1 MLKNLKIVIS
11 LFVLCG
17 LLSISGHA
25 LGQEAEKPAA
35 SSQGLRIAII
45 DLVAIR
51 RQASAVQDVN
61 KQMGAFNK
69 SFQDEVKK
77 EEDALRAA
85 NQELAKKRAILAP
98 EAFAQ
103 ERRNFEQK
111 VVDVQRKVQEHKRA
125 LGKSRSDAMVV
136 VENELNKIIEGIA
149 KENNLHL
156 VLRRDLTILVSHRLD
171 ITAEVLKRLDA
182 ALPNVKVAAP
192 GQ

>member
-1 MLKNLKIVIS
+1 LKNLRYAIS

-17 LLSISGHA
+17 LLSVSGHVLA
-25 LGQEAEKPAA
+25 QETKTAPAP
-35 SSQGLRIAII
+35 SQGLRIAIL

-51 RQASAVQDVN
+51 RQAAAVQDVN
-61 KQMGAFNK
+61 KQMGEFNK
-69 SFQDEVKK
+69 GFQDEVKK
-77 EEDALRAA
+77 KEDALRAA

-103 ERRNFEQK
+103 ERRTFEQK

-125 LGKSRSDAMVV
+125 LGKSRADAMVV

-156 VLRRDLTILVSHRLD
+156 VLRRDLTILVSRRLD
-171 ITAEVLKRLDA
+171 ITAEVLKRLNA

>member
-1 MLKNLKIVIS
+1 MKKLRYAIS

-17 LLSISGHA
+17 LLSVGGHVVA
-25 LGQEAEKPAA
+25 QETKQAPAE
-35 SSQGLRIAII
+35 SQGLRIAIL
-45 DLVAIR
+45 DLAAIR
-51 RQASAVQDVN
+51 RQAAAVQDIN
-61 KQMGAFNK
+61 TQMGEFNK
-69 SFQDEVKK
+69 VFQQEVKK

-85 NQELAKKRAILAP
+85 NQDLAKKRAILAP

-111 VVDVQRKVQEHKRA
+111 VVEVQRKVQEHKRA
-125 LGKSRSDAMVV
+125 LGKSRANAMVV

-156 VLRRDLTILVSHRLD
+156 VLRRDLTILISRRLD
-171 ITAEVLKRLDA
+171 ITVEVLKRLNK